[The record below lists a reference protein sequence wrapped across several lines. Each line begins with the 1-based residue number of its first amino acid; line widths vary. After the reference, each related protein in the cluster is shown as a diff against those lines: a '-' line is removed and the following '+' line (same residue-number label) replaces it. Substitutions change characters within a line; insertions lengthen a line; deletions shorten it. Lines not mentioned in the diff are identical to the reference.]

1 MGQIVRHGAYPT
13 RLEDYRAAVQIDLP
27 QPYDFHRSTFRFR
40 TFGEDAAS
48 VWHDDGLY
56 RVLRS
61 GRVVRIAADGVR
73 GDGPFATGDRAEV
86 LHWWAPRSIW
96 ARSPRPTRRS
106 PPAHPGSGRRSS
118 PTRSNRW

>member
-1 MGQIVRHGAYPT
+1 
-13 RLEDYRAAVQIDLP
+13 VQIDLP

-40 TFGEDAAS
+40 TFGQDAAS
-48 VWHDDGLY
+48 VWHDNGLY

-73 GDGPFATGDRAEV
+73 GDGPLAAGDRAEG
-86 LHWWAPRSIW
+86 LHVVGAAFDLSAFAAAHPQM
-96 ARSPRPTRRS
+96 
-106 PPAHPGSGRRSS
+106 PPARPGSGRRSS